1 MRSAPQKQ
9 PRPTWTVST
18 PSGNGGTSG
27 VPSTV
32 WRSGT
37 AIGVSRPGS
46 ASAAEG
52 ISDFLENSIVPL
64 WSHVPAERYTPPHH
78 GRSVTGRW

>member
-9 PRPTWTVST
+9 PRPSWTVSIPRGT
-18 PSGNGGTSG
+18 AGTSG

-46 ASAAEG
+46 ASAGEG
-52 ISDFLENSIVPL
+52 ISDFLENSIVL
-64 WSHVPAERYTPPHH
+64 VWSHFPAERYRLLAYPMT
-78 GRSVTGRW
+78 R